1 MLKVDRAPG
10 ISLLLVAAAISL
22 SCANPAMGDTA
33 GPPMSEPA
41 RPIQL
46 SSCRLPDVEQ
56 SAKCGA
62 LSVLENPDRPAGRRL
77 SIGVAVIPAHGG
89 RSHSDPI
96 VVLMGG
102 PGEAAIGDA
111 SWYAQL
117 FAPLMQDRDLLLV
130 DQRGTGRSG
139 ALRCDLSSPQ
149 EPEAAL
155 RDLFPPAAIK
165 QCEERL
171 RAQADLTQYGYR
183 RFANDLERVRRALKF
198 GPMNL
203 FAGSYGTRAAQVYV
217 RTYPRGVR
225 TVYLGS
231 PVPIDVATP
240 LAMAKTAETA
250 LERLFGE
257 CAADTACNA
266 AFPDLREEFRQIFS
280 RLESG
285 EVQVSIPHRADT
297 VQLSRGRVAEW
308 IRAKLYRP
316 KSASILPWVIHRAY
330 AGDWSPIV
338 DDIVSADNS
347 DFSFGL
353 LFAITCSE
361 DVAFLREADILPQT
375 QGTFLGDDRI
385 RQQRAACGYWP
396 KVSLPRG
403 YRTLVHSSA
412 PTLLVTGDADGGT
425 PLWYTDH
432 VALGFSNAVKVVIRG
447 QGHTEWNDCL
457 GRLYQRLVRSGSVQD
472 LGAPPCE
479 PIPSPPFKI
488 T

>member
-1 MLKVDRAPG
+1 
-10 ISLLLVAAAISL
+10 
-22 SCANPAMGDTA
+22 MGESPRQSIA
-33 GPPMSEPA
+33 KPA
-41 RPIQL
+41 RTIEL
-46 SSCRLPDVEQ
+46 SSCQLPDVVQ
-56 SAKCGA
+56 TAKCGA

-77 SIGVAVIPAHGG
+77 SIGVAVVPARGG

-102 PGEAAIGDA
+102 PGEDAIGSA
-111 SWYAQL
+111 SMYAQQ
-117 FAPLMQDRDLLLV
+117 FAPLLQDRDLLLV

-139 ALRCDLSSPQ
+139 ALHCDLNSPQ
-149 EPEAAL
+149 EPGAVL
-155 RDLFPPAAIK
+155 RDLFPPAAVK

-171 RAQADLTQYGYR
+171 RAQADLTQYGYP
-183 RFANDLERVRRALKF
+183 RFADDLERVRRALRF

-203 FAGSYGTRAAQVYV
+203 FAGSYGTRAAQVYL
-217 RTYPRGVR
+217 RTYPQGAR
-225 TVYLGS
+225 TVYLAS

-250 LERLFGE
+250 LQRLFSE
-257 CAADTACNA
+257 CAADTACNT
-266 AFPDLREEFRQIFS
+266 AFPNLREEFRQIFA

-285 EVQVSIPHRADT
+285 GVQVSIPHRAGT
-297 VQLSRGRVAEW
+297 VPLSRGRVAEW

-316 KSASILPWVIHRAY
+316 KSASILPWVVHRAY
-330 AGDWSPIV
+330 AGDWNPIA

-361 DVAFLREADILPQT
+361 DVAFLRAADILPQT

-385 RQQRAACGYWP
+385 RQQQAACEYWP
-396 KVSLPRG
+396 KAPLPRG

-425 PLWYTDH
+425 PLWYTEH
-432 VALGFSNAVKVVIRG
+432 VARGFSNAVEVVIGG

-457 GRLYQRLVRSGSVQD
+457 GRLYERLVRSGSLRD
-472 LGAPPCE
+472 LGSASCT
-479 PIPSPPFKI
+479 PIQPPPFK
-488 T
+488 TS